1 MKTERE
7 TMKAIDLHVHSTCSD
22 GTLSPTELVD
32 YAMEKGLAA
41 FALTDHDSV
50 EGLAEAVEYAEKIK
64 HELTASG
71 VVKASSLNTHEMQM
85 QNSDCASEQATE
97 NHLYRQVPEVIPGI
111 ELSSEYQ
118 GQDIHVVGLFINYR
132 DEIFQNRLRE
142 FVDSRTNRNKKMC
155 SLLQQFG
162 IPVTYEELL
171 EAYPDSVITRAHYAR
186 FMLEKG
192 YVKSRQEAFERYL
205 GDHAPC
211 FIPRE
216 KITPAQAVQ
225 LILQTGGVPV
235 LAHPI
240 LYHMSEEHLDKLVKE
255 LKESGLMGI
264 EAIYSTYSAA
274 DERQIRALAAKYDL
288 LISGGSDFHGANKPG
303 LDLGVGYGK
312 LFVPLNLLGEIKKTL
327 EYTVN

>member
-50 EGLAEAVEYAEKIK
+50 DGLEEAVEYAEKLK
-64 HELTASG
+64 
-71 VVKASSLNTHEMQM
+71 
-85 QNSDCASEQATE
+85 

-216 KITPAQAVQ
+216 KITPAQAVH
-225 LILQTGGVPV
+225 LILQTGGAPV

-240 LYHMSEEHLDKLVKE
+240 LYHMSEEHLDKLVRE

-274 DERQIRALAAKYDL
+274 DERQIRALASKYDL
-288 LISGGSDFHGANKPG
+288 FISGGSDFHGTNKPG

-312 LFVPLNLLGEIKKTL
+312 LFASQELLREIKKTL
-327 EYTVN
+327 GLTVN